1 MELLRNKN
9 NTPIAQLI
17 NRDDGGT
24 SIHTTSGFYLGR
36 YDLRKNRTY
45 DLNGSLVGNGNLLRT
60 LIKPRS

>member
-17 NRDDGGT
+17 NRADGGT
-24 SIHTTSGFYLGR
+24 SLHSTSGSYLGR

-60 LIKPRS
+60 LIKPIS

>member
-17 NRDDGGT
+17 NRADGGT
-24 SIHTTSGFYLGR
+24 SLHTPNGSYLGR
-36 YDLRKNRTY
+36 YDLGKNRTY
-45 DLNGSLVGNGNLLRT
+45 DLNGSLVGNGNLLKT